1 MVVDEAGAGVIVPC
15 PGCNQEL
22 TVPSAQPTPLH
33 ASAARPTSASA
44 FIDDVYEPLPLYRD
58 NFKDEY
64 ANNTAAFFEALVVAS
79 GVDENANRETVAVIR
94 SLENAIEQNTSSSSN
109 WKLLRILTVLLLTS
123 AVVVIGLFV
132 AHLVSPESVALNL
145 GLSWLLTGIAT
156 LISTGFFLKTKLN
169 PRIRALGERLAVQKE
184 ELASKMREAWAQLS
198 EINRL
203 YDWGMFAKLIQQ
215 TVPRLIL
222 DPFFSLA
229 RLYELRESFG
239 WDDNF
244 SADKSVVFAQT
255 GEINGNPFV
264 LAETLDFEWGQK
276 TYYGSL
282 TISWQELVTYTDRD
296 GNEQEHW
303 VTRIETLNA
312 TVTKPAPNY
321 TRKKFLIY
329 GNEAA
334 PDLVFSRS
342 PSSLSGSDG
351 GFFDKLR
358 LKSTIKKLEKLS
370 RNLDDGSE
378 FTIMSNREFDA
389 LFYSIDRNH
398 EIQYR
403 VLFTPLAQQQMVM
416 LLKDKT
422 VGFGDDFHF
431 IKSRM
436 INFVHPAHLSGLDI
450 TAAPDLFKN
459 YDLVDARRFFNS
471 YSNDYFKHLY
481 FALAPLLTIPLYQQH
496 RSHADIY
503 KSVYGKTASFWE
515 HEAIANFHGQDAFRH
530 PESITENILKT
541 GTNYAGNIDVTSHGF
556 RSEERVEY
564 VLMHGGDGNLHNVP
578 VHWTEYLPVQQT
590 TQLAIRETDGLT
602 LQDFEQQVQTN
613 ADWQSFFRDTNADA
627 TRVIFRR
634 SIASV
639 LKN

>member
-1 MVVDEAGAGVIVPC
+1 MKED
-15 PGCNQEL
+15 L
-22 TVPSAQPTPLH
+22 
-33 ASAARPTSASA
+33 
-44 FIDDVYEPLPLYRD
+44 IDDLYEPLSLYRD
-58 NFKDEY
+58 SFKDEY
-64 ANNTAAFFEALVVAS
+64 AKNTAAFFYALVLAS
-79 GVDENANRETVAVIR
+79 GVDESANSETVAVIR
-94 SLENAIEQNTSSSSN
+94 SLEKEIAKNTSSASN
-109 WKLLRILTVLLLTS
+109 WKLLRILTVLLLAS

-132 AHLVSPESVALNL
+132 GHLISSESASTAPGLYLSDGDQEADGVVSPESVLTAQ
-145 GLSWLLTGIAT
+145 GLFWLLTGIAT
-156 LISTGFFLKTKLN
+156 LISTVFFLKEKLN
-169 PRIRALGERLAVQKE
+169 PRIRFLGEVLAIQKE
-184 ELASKMREAWAQLS
+184 ELASKMGEAWAQLS
-198 EINRL
+198 QLNRL
-203 YDWGMFAKLIQQ
+203 YEWGMFAKLIQQ
-215 TVPRLIL
+215 TVPRLVL

-239 WDDNF
+239 WDDDFN
-244 SADKSVVFAQT
+244 ANKSVVFAQS

-276 TYYGSL
+276 TYNGSI
-282 TISWQELVTYTDRD
+282 TISWQELETQNR
-296 GNEQEHW
+296 QSRW
-303 VTRIETLNA
+303 VTRTQKLHA
-312 TVTKPAPNY
+312 TVIKPYPNY
-321 TRKKFLIY
+321 TRPKFLIY

-334 PDLVFSRS
+334 PDLAFSRS

-351 GFFDKLR
+351 GFIDKLR
-358 LKSTIKKLEKLS
+358 MKIKVKELENLS
-370 RNLDDGSE
+370 RNLDDDSK

-389 LFYSIDRNH
+389 MFYSIDRDH

-422 VGFGDDFHF
+422 VGFGDDFQF
-431 IKSRM
+431 VKSRM

-459 YDLVDARRFFNS
+459 YDLADARRFFNS

-515 HEAIANFHGQDAFRH
+515 HEAIANFHGQAAFCH
-530 PESITENILKT
+530 PESISENILKT
-541 GTNYAGNIDVTSHGF
+541 RSDNNGNIDVTSHGF
-556 RSEERVEY
+556 RGEERVEY
-564 VLMHGGDGNLHNVP
+564 VNMHGDDGNWHNVP

-590 TQLAIRETDGLT
+590 TQLAIRETEGLT

-613 ADWQSFFRDTNADA
+613 PDWQSFFRDTNADA

-634 SIASV
+634 SIASA

>member
-1 MVVDEAGAGVIVPC
+1 MKAD
-15 PGCNQEL
+15 L
-22 TVPSAQPTPLH
+22 
-33 ASAARPTSASA
+33 
-44 FIDDVYEPLPLYRD
+44 IDDVYEPLSLYRD
-58 NFKDEY
+58 SFKDEY
-64 ANNTAAFFEALVVAS
+64 AKNTAAFFEALVLAS
-79 GVDENANRETVAVIR
+79 GVDESANRETVAAIR
-94 SLENAIEQNTSSSSN
+94 SLEKEIAKNTFSSSN
-109 WKLLRILTVLLLTS
+109 WKLLRILTVLLLAS
-123 AVVVIGLFV
+123 AVVVIGLFLG
-132 AHLVSPESVALNL
+132 HLVSPESVSTDP
-145 GLSWLLTGIAT
+145 GLFWLLMGIAT
-156 LISTGFFLKTKLN
+156 LISTGFFLQKKLN
-169 PRIRALGERLAVQKE
+169 PRIRALGERLALQKE
-184 ELASKMREAWAQLS
+184 ELAIKMREAWAQLS
-198 EINRL
+198 QLNRL

-215 TVPRLIL
+215 TVPRLVL

-229 RLYELRESFG
+229 RLHELRESFG
-239 WDDNF
+239 WDDYFN
-244 SADKSVVFAQT
+244 ADKSVVFAQT

-276 TYYGSL
+276 TYHGSL
-282 TISWQELVTYTDRD
+282 TISWQELETYTDSNGKR
-296 GNEQEHW
+296 QTRW
-303 VTRIETLNA
+303 VTRTQTLRA
-312 TVTKPAPNY
+312 SVTKPAPNY
-321 TRKKFLIY
+321 TRPKFLIY

-334 PDLVFSRS
+334 PDLAFSRS

-358 LKSTIKKLEKLS
+358 MKSTVNKLEKLS
-370 RNLDDGSE
+370 RNLDDGSK

-422 VGFGDDFHF
+422 IGFGDDFHF
-431 IKSRM
+431 VKSRM

-450 TAAPDLFKN
+450 TAAPDLFQN
-459 YDLVDARRFFNS
+459 YDLEVARRFFNS

-515 HEAIANFHGQDAFRH
+515 HEAIANFHGQAAFRH

-541 GTNYAGNIDVTSHGF
+541 RPDNAGNIDVTSHGF
-556 RSEERVEY
+556 RGEERVEY
-564 VLMHGGDGNLHNVP
+564 VKMRGGDGNWHNVP

-613 ADWQSFFRDTNADA
+613 PDWQSFFRDTNADA